1 MADKSRRAPS
11 FFHLI
16 APVFL
21 IALAAALA
29 LQQIGDDSLWFDEG
43 WSAFAA
49 ARPTLID
56 AANADA
62 TNPPLY
68 YALLHI
74 HARLLGDSEFSLRL
88 FSLLTGLVA
97 LALAYRLA
105 ALLTDR
111 RAGLFTLAL
120 GTAAPLMVWAARE
133 ARMYTLLAVIVLAA
147 ALAWHTLHNRSGGR
161 AWIVLVAAEL
171 AALYAHNSGPVI
183 VLWLNAI
190 TVLAWLTRAGRAR
203 PAPRPWIASQALV
216 VILYAPYFVTR
227 FLLLGQ
233 ANSAL
238 LSTPELTPAYLF
250 DLWRSLWVTPWER
263 VLRSSDGSALTA
275 LALAAAVM
283 TWLIVRR
290 GRWPLIHVA
299 ILTGGLIAALFVLG
313 NELHSRYLVM
323 IVPLLLVALGT
334 SLSRLRPR
342 PIGGVLLLGFI
353 GLGLWNGLTL
363 VGTAY
368 RHDDA
373 RGMIQHYATTLEA
386 DDSVIA
392 WSYADRY
399 DLAYYWDRLGVTAR
413 RITLPEGAGYAA
425 VRPLLPTTGSVA
437 LNVWYTQR
445 ADYRGML
452 GCLLADGTTI
462 RPEEFTTYGMT
473 SRTYR
478 DPALNDI
485 ETVSRDWRLTTLDG
499 TPALYVTDAA
509 QARSWPADRA
519 QCLPVRA
526 AVLLTTPSPVRAALI
541 VRDAQQRIIAQ
552 ADAVFATDNQRTSD
566 MVAPGEIVEAYPLVR
581 LPYGTLP
588 GQYTLDL
595 RLYDEA
601 GYASGYLPPADAA
614 TRGRDLPLG
623 VWQVVPGAVW
633 ADPAG
638 AAEIAAPLEAA
649 IGSRRL
655 IGQSLPAEATRV
667 RNGDVIPIVLYWDGA
682 GPLPA
687 IQVIG
692 DDWAESLLPESADP
706 PAGIVREVRE
716 VRVPAAASA
725 GEVTIRLEGG
735 PVLAIWQ
742 VDPLPFVTEPPA
754 DMRALQTPP
763 HFPAV
768 GDLVGIGSA
777 PTDRVAL
784 VWLAAAPTASPYTV
798 FVHALD
804 ADGRIIA
811 QSDAQPA
818 AGQRPTTGWRTGEYI
833 VDEHRW
839 TLREGVTLEQVVAAR
854 WIVGLY
860 DAASGVR
867 LLLDDGADAAPI
879 Q

>member
-16 APVFL
+16 GPVFL

-49 ARPTLID
+49 AQSTLID

-88 FSLLTGLVA
+88 FSLLNGLLA

-105 ALLTDR
+105 VTLTDS

-120 GTAAPLMVWAARE
+120 GAAAPLMVWAARE

-147 ALAWHTLHNRSGGR
+147 ALAWHRLLNRSDRR
-161 AWIVLVAAEL
+161 AWIVLIAAEL

-183 VLWLNAI
+183 VLWLNAV
-190 TVLAWLTRAGRAR
+190 TLLAWLTHTASTR
-203 PAPRPWIASQALV
+203 PAPRHWIASQALV
-216 VILYAPYFVTR
+216 AILYAPYFVTR

-250 DLWRSLWVTPWER
+250 DLWRSVWVTPWER
-263 VLRSSDGSALTA
+263 VIRSSDGSVLTA

-283 TWLIVRR
+283 TWVVARR
-290 GRWPLIHVA
+290 GRWPLIHA
-299 ILTGGLIAALFVLG
+299 LILTGGLIAALFVLG

-334 SLSRLRPR
+334 ALSRLRPR
-342 PIGGVLLLGFI
+342 PIGGALLLGFV
-353 GLGLWNGLTL
+353 GLGVWNGLTL
-363 VGTAY
+363 EGTAY

-373 RGMIQHYATTLEA
+373 RGMVQHYAAALEA

-425 VRPLLPTTGSVA
+425 IRPLLPTSGSVA
-437 LNVWYTQR
+437 LNVWFTQR

-452 GCLLADGTTI
+452 GCLLADGTTA

-485 ETVSRDWRLTTLDG
+485 ETVSRDGTFTTLDG
-499 TPALYVTDAA
+499 TPVVQLGDVA

-526 AVLLTTPSPVRAALI
+526 TVLMTTPSPMRAALI

-566 MVAPGEIVEAYPLVR
+566 MTSSGEIVEAYPLVR

-588 GQYTLDL
+588 GAYTLDL
-595 RLYDEA
+595 RLYDDA
-601 GYASGYLPPADAA
+601 AHASGYLPPADAQA
-614 TRGRDLPLG
+614 RGRDLPLG

-638 AAEIAAPLEAA
+638 AAEIAMPVDVA

-655 IGQSLPAEATRV
+655 IGMALPADATSV
-667 RNGDVIPIVLYWDGA
+667 RNGDVLPLVLYWDGTGA
-682 GPLPA
+682 LPA
-687 IQVIG
+687 ITVSG
-692 DDWAESLLPESADP
+692 AGGSATLPPESADP
-706 PAGIVREVRE
+706 PAGIVRDLRD

-725 GEVTIRLEGG
+725 GELTIALEGG
-735 PVLAIWQ
+735 PVLAVWQ

-754 DMRALQTPP
+754 GMRALQPPP
-763 HFPAV
+763 HFPAA
-768 GDLVGIGSA
+768 GTLVGVSPA
-777 PTDRVAL
+777 TPDQVTL
-784 VWLAAAPTASPYTV
+784 VWLADAPTASAYTV

-818 AGQRPTTGWRTGEYI
+818 AGQRPTTGWRAGEYI
-833 VDEHRW
+833 VDTHRW
-839 TLREGVTLEQVVAAR
+839 TLRDGVTLEQVAAAR

-860 DAASGVR
+860 DAAAGGR
-867 LLLDDGADAAPI
+867 LLLDDGADSAAI